1 MEIDTEQLV
10 WIIPVGL
17 LAAVLFQV
25 LVLLILMYAPGAP
38 GPQRQPNEPIM
49 PRVPYSNVPGQT
61 GAYPTQA
68 PIQQGAMGMM
78 AILQGLEQRDVPLP
92 AQEFRVGR
100 FYDKDGGILIS
111 LDDRSVSRRHAT
123 FTGNDGLR
131 EYYLTDTDSSFGT
144 YIQIENQF
152 ERLPPN
158 SRRRLYNEDVVK
170 FGNNVVVR
178 FMLPCD
184 TRGSSTRI

>member
-1 MEIDTEQLV
+1 MDFDADILV
-10 WIIPVGL
+10 WGIPISFLTVVIIQALYL
-17 LAAVLFQV
+17 LWLR
-25 LVLLILMYAPGAP
+25 YAPGAP
-38 GPQRQPNEPIM
+38 SPQRQPNEPIM
-49 PRVPYSNVPGQT
+49 PRVPYSNVPAQG
-61 GAYPTQA
+61 GYPTQA
-68 PIQQGAMGMM
+68 PPAEGSMGTMIVLQGAE
-78 AILQGLEQRDVPLP
+78 QGDMPLP

-100 FYDKDGGILIS
+100 FYDKDNRILIS
-111 LDDRSVSRRHAT
+111 LDDRSVSRRHAL
-123 FTGNDGLR
+123 FSGNDGLR

-170 FGNNVVVR
+170 FGNNVTVR

-184 TRGSSTRI
+184 TRKSGRGL